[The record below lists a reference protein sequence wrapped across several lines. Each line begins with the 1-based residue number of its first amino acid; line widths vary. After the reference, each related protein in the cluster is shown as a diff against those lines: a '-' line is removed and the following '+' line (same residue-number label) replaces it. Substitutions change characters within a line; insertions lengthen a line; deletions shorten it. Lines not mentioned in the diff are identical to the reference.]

1 MLAGFV
7 TVSVPTHR
15 ANANL
20 FPLPF
25 RPRPVNMM
33 RSPDRRPL
41 PSPEHPMIRP
51 LFLFA
56 AAFFLITQSHST
68 AQEKNTEAER
78 LLGSWVVQSA
88 KEEGHD
94 VPDLQ
99 KAHFTFDKD
108 GRLTLELAGISEKV
122 ELRYNLETELSPRVI
137 EITSAPLNTRVGTRK
152 EHDKKRGIFK
162 IDGDTLTLC
171 IYDGPDPDQLPREF
185 EAKVRYVTLVVLK
198 RTTK

>member
-1 MLAGFV
+1 
-7 TVSVPTHR
+7 
-15 ANANL
+15 
-20 FPLPF
+20 
-25 RPRPVNMM
+25 
-33 RSPDRRPL
+33 
-41 PSPEHPMIRP
+41 MIRP
-51 LFLFA
+51 QLLVVA
-56 AAFFLITQSHST
+56 GAFFLPTQPHST

-108 GRLTLELAGISEKV
+108 GHLTLELAGISEKV
-122 ELRYNLETELSPRVI
+122 ELRYSLLTERSPRVI
-137 EITSAPLNTRVGTRK
+137 EITLPPLNTRVGNRK
-152 EHDKKRGIFK
+152 VHDKKPGIFK

-171 IYDGPDPDQLPREF
+171 IYDGPDPDQTPREF

-198 RTTK
+198 RLK